1 MRKTLI
7 GCMVATALATVSS
20 AHAQVFSYSFT
31 DTNKAVRNI
40 KPATQTYLNP
50 AGVLT
55 LNLISGLDRYE
66 RVTVTRDSDKK
77 VMYSSVSTKT
87 SVADRIVA
95 ADGTEY
101 YGKDMVLPALGEGT
115 FTVVNETL
123 DIRQTV
129 VSTSTYHFIVDTTPP
144 LDWPPESP
152 DNQYHLNK

>member
-1 MRKTLI
+1 
-7 GCMVATALATVSS
+7 MVATALATVSS

-95 ADGTEY
+95 AGRTISF
-101 YGKDMVLPALGEGT
+101 P
-115 FTVVNETL
+115 
-123 DIRQTV
+123 
-129 VSTSTYHFIVDTTPP
+129 
-144 LDWPPESP
+144 
-152 DNQYHLNK
+152 

>member
-55 LNLISGLDRYE
+55 LNLISGLDRWICPYIS
-66 RVTVTRDSDKK
+66 RHLLSLNPLLACCRR
-77 VMYSSVSTKT
+77 YS
-87 SVADRIVA
+87 R
-95 ADGTEY
+95 G
-101 YGKDMVLPALGEGT
+101 
-115 FTVVNETL
+115 
-123 DIRQTV
+123 
-129 VSTSTYHFIVDTTPP
+129 
-144 LDWPPESP
+144 
-152 DNQYHLNK
+152 

>member
-77 VMYSSVSTKT
+77 GYVFLRLDQNERCRSYRCCRWN
-87 SVADRIVA
+87 RILA
-95 ADGTEY
+95 ERIWFYRRSEKG
-101 YGKDMVLPALGEGT
+101 
-115 FTVVNETL
+115 
-123 DIRQTV
+123 
-129 VSTSTYHFIVDTTPP
+129 P
-144 LDWPPESP
+144 L
-152 DNQYHLNK
+152 L

>member
-66 RVTVTRDSDKK
+66 TAIKRLCIPPSRPKRALQI
-77 VMYSSVSTKT
+77 VSLLPMEQNTME
-87 SVADRIVA
+87 RIWFYRRSEK
-95 ADGTEY
+95 G
-101 YGKDMVLPALGEGT
+101 
-115 FTVVNETL
+115 
-123 DIRQTV
+123 
-129 VSTSTYHFIVDTTPP
+129 P
-144 LDWPPESP
+144 L
-152 DNQYHLNK
+152 L

>member
-55 LNLISGLDRYE
+55 LWIGPYIS
-66 RVTVTRDSDKK
+66 
-77 VMYSSVSTKT
+77 
-87 SVADRIVA
+87 I
-95 ADGTEY
+95 
-101 YGKDMVLPALGEGT
+101 
-115 FTVVNETL
+115 
-123 DIRQTV
+123 
-129 VSTSTYHFIVDTTPP
+129 HF
-144 LDWPPESP
+144 LS
-152 DNQYHLNK
+152 LNP

>member
-87 SVADRIVA
+87 SVSRSYRCCRWNRILWK
-95 ADGTEY
+95 G
-101 YGKDMVLPALGEGT
+101 YG
-115 FTVVNETL
+115 
-123 DIRQTV
+123 
-129 VSTSTYHFIVDTTPP
+129 STGARRRDLYCS
-144 LDWPPESP
+144 
-152 DNQYHLNK
+152 Q

>member
-77 VMYSSVSTKT
+77 VMCIPPSRPKRALQIVSLLPMEQNTME
-87 SVADRIVA
+87 RIWFYRRSEK
-95 ADGTEY
+95 G
-101 YGKDMVLPALGEGT
+101 
-115 FTVVNETL
+115 
-123 DIRQTV
+123 
-129 VSTSTYHFIVDTTPP
+129 P
-144 LDWPPESP
+144 L
-152 DNQYHLNK
+152 L

>member
-55 LNLISGLDRYE
+55 LE
-66 RVTVTRDSDKK
+66 
-77 VMYSSVSTKT
+77 
-87 SVADRIVA
+87 
-95 ADGTEY
+95 
-101 YGKDMVLPALGEGT
+101 
-115 FTVVNETL
+115 
-123 DIRQTV
+123 
-129 VSTSTYHFIVDTTPP
+129 
-144 LDWPPESP
+144 
-152 DNQYHLNK
+152 

>member
-87 SVADRIVA
+87 SVSLLPMEQNTMERIWFYRRSEK
-95 ADGTEY
+95 G
-101 YGKDMVLPALGEGT
+101 
-115 FTVVNETL
+115 
-123 DIRQTV
+123 
-129 VSTSTYHFIVDTTPP
+129 P
-144 LDWPPESP
+144 L
-152 DNQYHLNK
+152 L

>member
-55 LNLISGLDRYE
+55 LNLISGLDWYE

-77 VMYSSVSTKT
+77 GYVFLRHSKRALQIVSLLPMEQNTME
-87 SVADRIVA
+87 RIWFYRRSEK
-95 ADGTEY
+95 G
-101 YGKDMVLPALGEGT
+101 
-115 FTVVNETL
+115 
-123 DIRQTV
+123 
-129 VSTSTYHFIVDTTPP
+129 P
-144 LDWPPESP
+144 L
-152 DNQYHLNK
+152 L

>member
-40 KPATQTYLNP
+40 KPATQT
-50 AGVLT
+50 
-55 LNLISGLDRYE
+55 
-66 RVTVTRDSDKK
+66 
-77 VMYSSVSTKT
+77 
-87 SVADRIVA
+87 
-95 ADGTEY
+95 
-101 YGKDMVLPALGEGT
+101 
-115 FTVVNETL
+115 
-123 DIRQTV
+123 
-129 VSTSTYHFIVDTTPP
+129 

>member
-55 LNLISGLDRYE
+55 LNHGSLAAANRGVAEYE
-66 RVTVTRDSDKK
+66 LS
-77 VMYSSVSTKT
+77 
-87 SVADRIVA
+87 
-95 ADGTEY
+95 E
-101 YGKDMVLPALGEGT
+101 
-115 FTVVNETL
+115 
-123 DIRQTV
+123 
-129 VSTSTYHFIVDTTPP
+129 
-144 LDWPPESP
+144 
-152 DNQYHLNK
+152 